1 MMNWTTSDTIAA
13 AIPLLTFL
21 FFFLEDTSI
30 FHRGYFHM
38 AKRAFS
44 ALTNVKT
51 KYWFRLNVESDLQV
65 CLSQIARR
73 IDELCQ
79 VKQAHHH
86 IDE

>member
-1 MMNWTTSDTIAA
+1 
-13 AIPLLTFL
+13 
-21 FFFLEDTSI
+21 
-30 FHRGYFHM
+30 M